1 MNIFSRVGYRCVLA
15 LLLGLNVCLAQAQKK
30 ATPETYALLE
40 DFIHRYQTD
49 YNEIS
54 TFFNLPWSQT
64 RFDRMEQVN
73 TNWQRNLGN
82 LTFDALDQQARI
94 DYLLMRNKLRAEL
107 HRDELAKKRLGEM
120 EELLSFRKPIHDL
133 ERARWHMD
141 PIDAETSATTV
152 TQIADQVKKLK
163 ERVEKGKKAKDKP
176 KEEKSEKEKSAD
188 SESKPDDIA
197 PLKVTP
203 LLAKRAASAIGEL
216 RNTLKNWFVFYDGYH
231 PDFSWWVKKPY
242 DEANA
247 NMESYAKYLREEI
260 ADLKGKDEDP
270 LIGEPIGAEGLAEQ
284 IANEMLP
291 YSAEELIQIG
301 EREFTWCEAR
311 LKEAAREMG
320 CGDDWKAALKKVK
333 AAYVPPGQQDTTI
346 AQHARDAIA
355 FVKERD
361 LVTVPPLAEEMW
373 RLTMISPDGQKTMPY
388 AAYSGLNI
396 MVAYP
401 KDEMKHEDKLMSMR
415 GNNKHFTR
423 ITTAHELIPG
433 HHLQMFAAARNH
445 EYRGEFSTPFLVEG
459 WALYWEMLLWDQHY
473 GQTPEDR
480 IGMLFW
486 RLHRCARIIVSLKFH
501 LGEMKPKEMVD
512 FLVNR
517 VAHEKFG
524 ATSEVRRFIGG
535 GYSPLYQ
542 CGYMIGG
549 LQLRALHEELVNK
562 GKMSNKQFHDTVL
575 TYGPIPVE
583 LIRAGMLNLPL
594 KRDTVSTWK
603 FAADLKTP
611 AAN

>member
-1 MNIFSRVGYRCVLA
+1 
-15 LLLGLNVCLAQAQKK
+15 
-30 ATPETYALLE
+30 
-40 DFIHRYQTD
+40 
-49 YNEIS
+49 
-54 TFFNLPWSQT
+54 
-64 RFDRMEQVN
+64 
-73 TNWQRNLGN
+73 
-82 LTFDALDQQARI
+82 
-94 DYLLMRNKLRAEL
+94 
-107 HRDELAKKRLGEM
+107 
-120 EELLSFRKPIHDL
+120 
-133 ERARWHMD
+133 
-141 PIDAETSATTV
+141 
-152 TQIADQVKKLK
+152 
-163 ERVEKGKKAKDKP
+163 
-176 KEEKSEKEKSAD
+176 
-188 SESKPDDIA
+188 
-197 PLKVTP
+197 
-203 LLAKRAASAIGEL
+203 
-216 RNTLKNWFVFYDGYH
+216 
-231 PDFSWWVKKPY
+231 
-242 DEANA
+242 
-247 NMESYAKYLREEI
+247 
-260 ADLKGKDEDP
+260 
-270 LIGEPIGAEGLAEQ
+270 
-284 IANEMLP
+284 
-291 YSAEELIQIG
+291 
-301 EREFTWCEAR
+301 
-311 LKEAAREMG
+311 
-320 CGDDWKAALKKVK
+320 
-333 AAYVPPGQQDTTI
+333 
-346 AQHARDAIA
+346 
-355 FVKERD
+355 
-361 LVTVPPLAEEMW
+361 
-373 RLTMISPDGQKTMPY
+373 
-388 AAYSGLNI
+388 